1 MTTPDRAARPHY
13 VPTGARLL
21 VGAGS
26 FTELLSDIAAK
37 APVTLPPKIKKP
49 SPKKGKPNSTYTD
62 EQVKGFIREHMAGM
76 PIKTIADREGIG
88 HMVVRKWM
96 TGEARG
102 DCMRQVEEEN
112 YRARKG
118 K

>member
-1 MTTPDRAARPHY
+1 MTLEIRTPRGFIIS
-13 VPTGARLL
+13 GANLL
-21 VGAGS
+21 VGTGD
-26 FTELLSDIAAK
+26 FTESLNRVVSSMPEKIRPRIA
-37 APVTLPPKIKKP
+37 KP
-49 SPKKGKPNSTYTD
+49 SPKKGKPNSAYTD

-76 PIKTIADREGIG
+76 PIKTIADRENIG
-88 HMVVRKWM
+88 PMVVRKWM

-102 DCMRQVEEEN
+102 DCMRQVEDEI

>member
-1 MTTPDRAARPHY
+1 MITIRTARGFEI
-13 VPTGARLL
+13 TGANLL
-21 VGAGS
+21 VGTGD
-26 FTELLSDIAAK
+26 FTESLNRVVSSMPEKIQPRIA
-37 APVTLPPKIKKP
+37 KP
-49 SPKKGKPNSTYTD
+49 SPKKGKPNSAYTD
-62 EQVKGFIREHMAGM
+62 EQVKGFIREHVAGM

-102 DCMRQVEEEN
+102 DCMRQVEDEI